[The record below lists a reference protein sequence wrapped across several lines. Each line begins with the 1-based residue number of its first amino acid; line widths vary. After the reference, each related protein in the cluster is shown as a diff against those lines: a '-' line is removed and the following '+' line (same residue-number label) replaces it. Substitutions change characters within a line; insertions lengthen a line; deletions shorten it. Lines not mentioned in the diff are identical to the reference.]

1 MSTTPGDSTWADAGL
16 LPVDATDPADLAPV
30 DEADEADELEQGEAG
45 AITPTE
51 DPVQRFD
58 ASEGDVLEQQL
69 PVPDDGTDDYRG

>member
-16 LPVDATDPADLAPV
+16 LPVGDVDPADLEPV
-30 DEADEADELEQGEAG
+30 DDADDADELEQGGTG
-45 AITPTE
+45 ALPPV
-51 DPVQRFD
+51 DKPVQRFD